1 MTGEQIAG
9 IVRAV
14 VAAIGGFLV
23 GKGVLDSETVVAVS
37 GALATL
43 ATAIWSVKAKAKA
56 DVPPPVT

>member
-9 IVRAV
+9 IVRAL

-23 GKGVLDSETVVAVS
+23 GKGVIDSETVVAVS

-43 ATAIWSVKAKAKA
+43 ATAIWSVKAKNKPAA
-56 DVPPPVT
+56 